1 MTNLPEQPP
10 QAPKR
15 GVSRRLAL
23 MGLGLAGLM
32 AGSKLLPQSL
42 YRKLQTQF
50 PILEDSPKALALSN
64 APQVVSPNWVLAGNT
79 GTNPA
84 TDFLGTTDAEP
95 LVIKTNGTEHVRI
108 AANGN
113 VGIGTPSP
121 FTTLD
126 IVSAGSSNTP
136 QVSITQSNMN
146 DFARLR
152 IHNSFAGEGIEF
164 WDIAAG
170 PATNPQLN
178 FFAASGKAGMP
189 PGNVMTLTADPTLT
203 FGKVGIGTT
212 SPAAV
217 FEVSSGTPSATP
229 QVEITQRTSGD
240 FARLRLN
247 NVNSSGG
254 VPFWDIAAGPNGNPN
269 LNFFAQGSGNI
280 MSLSTGGVSI
290 KGNLS
295 VSGQKHFVQDHPTD
309 PAKEIVYVALEGG
322 EAGTYI
328 RGTGKLVDGKAVIEL
343 PEHFSLVTNQEG
355 LTIHLTPRGE
365 WLQLYVVEL
374 DTRQSVI
381 REAQGKSGEFDY
393 LIHGVR
399 AGHEHHQVIRA
410 KTQE

>member
-1 MTNLPEQPP
+1 MANHPEQPP

-15 GVSRRLAL
+15 GISRRLAL
-23 MGLGLAGLM
+23 MGLSLAGLV
-32 AGSKLLPQSL
+32 ASSKLLPQSL
-42 YRKLQTQF
+42 YQKLQMQF
-50 PILEDSPKALALSN
+50 PIPEDSPKALALSN

-79 GTNPA
+79 GTNPP

-95 LVIKTNGTEHVRI
+95 LVIKTNGSEHVRI
-108 AANGN
+108 DTNGN
-113 VGIGTPSP
+113 VGIGTSSP

-126 IVSAGSSNTP
+126 IVSGGSFNTP
-136 QVSITQSNMN
+136 QVNITQSNMS

-152 IHNSFAGEGIEF
+152 INNSFAGEGIQF

-170 PATNPQLN
+170 PAGNPELN
-178 FFAASGKAGMP
+178 FFATSGKPQMN
-189 PGNVMTLTADPTLT
+189 PGNVMTLTANPNLS
-203 FGKVGIGTT
+203 FGQVGIGTT
-212 SPAAV
+212 TPGAV
-217 FEVSSGTPSATP
+217 LEVSSGTPTGTP
-229 QVEITQRTSGD
+229 QVKITQKTSGD

-247 NVNSSGG
+247 NVHSSGG
-254 VPFWDIAAGPNGNPN
+254 VPFWDIAAGPNGNTN
-269 LNFFAQGSGNI
+269 LNFYAQGSGNI

-399 AGHEHHQVIRA
+399 NGHEHHEVIRA
-410 KTQE
+410 KMQE

>member
-1 MTNLPEQPP
+1 MANLPEQPP

-15 GVSRRLAL
+15 GISRRLAL
-23 MGLGLAGLM
+23 MGLSLAGLV
-32 AGSKLLPQSL
+32 ASSKLLPQSL
-42 YRKLQTQF
+42 YQKLQTQF
-50 PILEDSPKALALSN
+50 PIPEDSPKALALSN

-79 GTNPA
+79 GTNPP

-95 LVIKTNGTEHVRI
+95 LVIKTNGSEHVRI
-108 AANGN
+108 DTNGN
-113 VGIGTPSP
+113 VGIGTSSP

-126 IVSAGSSNTP
+126 IVSGGSFNTP
-136 QVSITQSNMN
+136 QVNITQSNMS

-152 IHNSFAGEGIEF
+152 INNSFAGEGIQF

-170 PATNPQLN
+170 PAGNTELN
-178 FFAASGKAGMP
+178 FY
-189 PGNVMTLTADPTLT
+189 
-203 FGKVGIGTT
+203 
-212 SPAAV
+212 
-217 FEVSSGTPSATP
+217 
-229 QVEITQRTSGD
+229 
-240 FARLRLN
+240 
-247 NVNSSGG
+247 
-254 VPFWDIAAGPNGNPN
+254 
-269 LNFFAQGSGNI
+269 AQGSGNI

-399 AGHEHHQVIRA
+399 NGHEHHQVIRA
-410 KTQE
+410 KMQE